1 MMKKEKVKIISKG
14 NQKKK
19 IGLRQTTN
27 DYSLLEGDVI
37 KINELERVGL
47 IQCKIDNINIT
58 INDEYKMYLLDIS
71 DDTGYLTAMLITK
84 DDKDL
89 QKLLDSLE
97 VNDVCLIYCRKS
109 RNPEVVGVFAI
120 KKVNN
125 Q

>member
-1 MMKKEKVKIISKG
+1 MKKEKVKIISKG

-37 KINELERVGL
+37 KINELEKVGL

>member
-1 MMKKEKVKIISKG
+1 MKKEKVKIISKG

-19 IGLRQTTN
+19 IGLRQTIN

-109 RNPEVVGVFAI
+109 RNPEVVAVFAI

-125 Q
+125 

>member
-1 MMKKEKVKIISKG
+1 MKKEKVKMISKG

-47 IQCKIDNINIT
+47 IRCKIDNINIT

-109 RNPEVVGVFAI
+109 RNPEIVGVFAI
-120 KKVNN
+120 KKINN
-125 Q
+125 

>member
-1 MMKKEKVKIISKG
+1 MKKEKVKIISKG

>member
-1 MMKKEKVKIISKG
+1 MKKEKVKIISKG

-19 IGLRQTTN
+19 IGLRQTIN

-37 KINELERVGL
+37 KINELKTVGL

-97 VNDVCLIYCRKS
+97 VNDVCLIRCRKS
-109 RNPEVVGVFAI
+109 RNPEVVAVFAI

-125 Q
+125 

>member
-1 MMKKEKVKIISKG
+1 MKKEKVKIISKG

-47 IQCKIDNINIT
+47 IRCKIDNINIT

-109 RNPEVVGVFAI
+109 RNPEIVGVFAI
-120 KKVNN
+120 KKINN
-125 Q
+125 

>member
-1 MMKKEKVKIISKG
+1 MKKEKVKIISKG

-19 IGLRQTTN
+19 IGLRQTIN

-89 QKLLDSLE
+89 QKILDNLK
-97 VNDVCLIYCRKS
+97 VNDVCLIRCRKS
-109 RNPEVVGVFAI
+109 RNPEVVAVFAI

-125 Q
+125 

>member
-1 MMKKEKVKIISKG
+1 MKKEKVKIISKG

-19 IGLRQTTN
+19 IGLRQTIN

-37 KINELERVGL
+37 KINELKTVGL

-71 DDTGYLTAMLITK
+71 DDTDYLTAMLITK

-109 RNPEVVGVFAI
+109 RNPEVVAVFAI

>member
-1 MMKKEKVKIISKG
+1 MEKVKMISKG

-19 IGLRQTTN
+19 IGLRQTIN
-27 DYSLLEGDVI
+27 DYSLLDGDVI

-58 INDEYKMYLLDIS
+58 INDEYKMYLLDIN
-71 DDTGYLTAMLITK
+71 DDTGYLTALLITK

-97 VNDVCLIYCRKS
+97 VNDKCLIYCKKS
-109 RNPEVVGVFAI
+109 RNPEVVAVFAI

-125 Q
+125 

>member
-1 MMKKEKVKIISKG
+1 MKKEKIKIISKG

-125 Q
+125 

>member
-19 IGLRQTTN
+19 IGLRQTIN

-37 KINELERVGL
+37 KINELKTVGL

-109 RNPEVVGVFAI
+109 RNPEVVAVFAI

-125 Q
+125 

>member
-1 MMKKEKVKIISKG
+1 MEKEKVKIISKG

-19 IGLRQTTN
+19 IGLRQTIN

-37 KINELERVGL
+37 KINELKTVGL

-109 RNPEVVGVFAI
+109 RNPEVVAVFAI

>member
-1 MMKKEKVKIISKG
+1 MKKEKIKIISKG

-97 VNDVCLIYCRKS
+97 VNDICLIYCRKS

-125 Q
+125 

>member
-1 MMKKEKVKIISKG
+1 MEKVKITSKG
-14 NQKKK
+14 NPKKN

-84 DDKDL
+84 DDKEL

-97 VNDVCLIYCRKS
+97 VNDICLIYCRKS

>member
-1 MMKKEKVKIISKG
+1 MEKVKMTSKG
-14 NQKKK
+14 NPKKK
-19 IGLRQTTN
+19 IELRQTIN

-84 DDKDL
+84 DDKEL

-97 VNDVCLIYCRKS
+97 VNDICLIYCRKS

>member
-1 MMKKEKVKIISKG
+1 MKKEKIKMISKE

-19 IGLRQTTN
+19 IGLSQTTN
-27 DYSLLEGDVI
+27 DYSLLDGDVI

-71 DDTGYLTAMLITK
+71 DDTGYLTALLITK
-84 DDKDL
+84 DDKDF

-97 VNDVCLIYCRKS
+97 VNDECLIYCRKS

-125 Q
+125 

>member
-1 MMKKEKVKIISKG
+1 MEKVKMTSKG

-19 IGLRQTTN
+19 LDLRQTIN

-37 KINELERVGL
+37 KINELETVGL
-47 IQCKIDNINIT
+47 IECKIDNVNILK
-58 INDEYKMYLLDIS
+58 NDEFIMNLIDIS
-71 DDTGYLTAMLITK
+71 DDTGSLIAMIITK

-89 QKLLDSLE
+89 QELLDNLK
-97 VNDVCLIYCRKS
+97 VNDVCLIRCRKS

-125 Q
+125 

>member
-1 MMKKEKVKIISKG
+1 MKKEKVKIISKG

-19 IGLRQTTN
+19 IGLRQTIN

-37 KINELERVGL
+37 KINELKTVGL

-109 RNPEVVGVFAI
+109 RNPEVVAVFAI

>member
-1 MMKKEKVKIISKG
+1 MKKEKVKIISKG

-37 KINELERVGL
+37 KINELKTVGL
-47 IQCKIDNINIT
+47 IECKIDNVNIT

-89 QKLLDSLE
+89 QKLLDNLE

-109 RNPEVVGVFAI
+109 RNPEVVAVFAI

-125 Q
+125 